1 MKRLSETLNENL
13 AMGNSLNKGVTNH
26 YTPIDNIII
35 NVRNLFGS
43 WLGIVVDKS
52 EDGFGIKLTSNSF
65 SSPEATNHLLYSVSF
80 DGRCS
85 LYDYI
90 SLSGLRDIKCLEI
103 GPMNYVVYC
112 CPTDIQAAQSPEEQC
127 KACACKEQL
136 SANVYEAEIVNVL
149 NEDFD
154 GEEELQDTTYEELEK
169 MLNNR
174 NKIEA
179 AKQLSDYFGKT
190 LTLPDNMYIKATKDA
205 DGHESVALRMKYEKR
220 RPFGGK
226 VESTVSLLN
235 IYNAG
240 VNAIWVPAFDTQS
253 EIHWEIN
260 DTISGIINGILSLVN
275 AQATDDE
282 CMFNIGNKPA
292 DEEDENNKQPEETP
306 ATSETPDATVEVK

>member
-65 SSPEATNHLLYSVSF
+65 SSIEATHKLLYSASF
-80 DGRCS
+80 DGRTS
-85 LYDYI
+85 LYQYI
-90 SLSGLRDIKCLEI
+90 SLQGLNDIKCLEI
-103 GPMNYVVYC
+103 GPMNYVIYC

-127 KACACKEQL
+127 AQACACKEQL
-136 SANVYEAEIVNVL
+136 SANVYEAEIVNIL

-179 AKQLSDYFGKT
+179 AKQLSDYFSKT
-190 LTLPDNMYIKATKDA
+190 LTLPENMYIKATKDA

-226 VESTVSLLN
+226 VEATVSLLN

-260 DTISGIINGILSLVN
+260 DTISGIINGILSLLN

-282 CMFNIGNKPA
+282 CMYNIGEKPA
-292 DEEDENNKQPEETP
+292 DDGSQQTEEPTP
-306 ATSETPDATVEVK
+306 NTEETPDATVDVK